1 MEKLDHPD
9 WLLREYDYLSGMQTK
24 DMAEKY
30 GVSYQRIS
38 AWKKQFGW
46 RRAETLEQLVKPKIK
61 RVLFAAQTELERGE
75 LDDCVKRL
83 KAINHFLKTYHD
95 VMAWGQ
101 EKTVGKAMHDKQQ
114 DSTTEPEN
122 VEELRAELIKRLEN
136 IVGPEETKA
145 AFDSAGVPIE
155 GRKSD
160 AGTGS

>member
-9 WLLREYDYLSGMQTK
+9 WLSREYDYLSGLPIVE
-24 DMAEKY
+24 MAEKY
-30 GVSYQRIS
+30 GVTRQQVS

-46 RRAETLEQLVKPKIK
+46 SRAKTIGQLLKPKVK
-61 RVLFAAQTELERGE
+61 RVLFAAQTELERGD
-75 LDDCVKRL
+75 LDECVKRL
-83 KAINHFLKTYHD
+83 KAMNLFLKTYHD

-114 DSTTEPEN
+114 DRATEPEN

-145 AFDSAGVPIE
+145 AFDSAGVSIE
-155 GRKSD
+155 GRAGD
-160 AGTGS
+160 AGAGS